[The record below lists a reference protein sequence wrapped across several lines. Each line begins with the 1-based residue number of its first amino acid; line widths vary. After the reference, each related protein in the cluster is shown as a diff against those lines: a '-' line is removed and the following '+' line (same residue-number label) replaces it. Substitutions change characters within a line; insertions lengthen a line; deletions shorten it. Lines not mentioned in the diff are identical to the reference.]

1 MQAEKGK
8 LVSIYLH
15 GHDEHVEA
23 TVVDVLKDG
32 FIKAV
37 INDENHPLCHVDD
50 KPRVLTVSPEMYE
63 LL

>member
-15 GHDEHVEA
+15 GHDERVEGTVVEA
-23 TVVDVLKDG
+23 LKDG

-37 INDENHPLCHVDD
+37 INDATHPLCHVDN